1 MRETVCVTGAS
12 GYLGTHV
19 VAELLSQGYRVIA
32 SVRDVTSEGARYLQQ
47 LAQAHGADTLEV
59 MRADFTVPNSLDA
72 ALASSDFLI
81 FCAAT
86 TALGFTSDVDVPH
99 THQDANIIGTDH
111 MLQSVKRC
119 TGLKKVIYSSSM
131 AAVFRSDVADDHL
144 YDESDWN
151 NDNKANSEPYFYSK
165 TQAEQLLK
173 SQYETD
179 TPGALP
185 TLIRFNPSVLMGPF
199 TAKAHQESSI
209 SILRNLLDARAS
221 GCPRLY
227 YSIADV
233 RDVARIYVDAL
244 RNPAAT
250 GRYLL
255 PGKSISLLGIAAVV
269 AQHFPEYKM
278 PSRELKDAMVYALAA
293 HNTGLTTAY
302 LDKFLGI
309 EHRFDDSKLKRDFCD
324 PYRIDLAQ
332 TIIDSVSAIRAVA
345 QPGVK
350 SVV

>member
-19 VAELLSQGYRVIA
+19 VAELLSQGYRVRA
-32 SVRDVTSEGARYLQQ
+32 SVRDIASEGAQHLQQ
-47 LAQAHGADTLEV
+47 LAQVHGADMLKV
-59 MRADFTVPNSLDA
+59 MCADFTVPNSLDTV
-72 ALASSDFLI
+72 LADSDFLI
-81 FCAAT
+81 ACAAT
-86 TALGFTSDVDVPH
+86 TALGFTSDVDVPQ
-99 THQDANIIGTDH
+99 THQDANIIGTDN
-111 MLQSVKRC
+111 MLQSIKRC

-151 NDNKANSEPYFYSK
+151 NDIKTSSEPYFYSK

-173 SQYETD
+173 TQYDVD
-179 TPGALP
+179 TSDALP
-185 TLIRFNPSVLMGPF
+185 TLVRFNPSVLMGPF
-199 TAKAHQESSI
+199 SAKAHQDSSI

-233 RDVARIYVDAL
+233 RDVARIYVEAL
-244 RNPAAT
+244 HNPAVE

-278 PSRELKDAMVYALAA
+278 PNRELKDAMVYALAA

-309 EHRFDDSKLKRDFCD
+309 EHRFDDSKLKRDFCE
-324 PYRIDLAQ
+324 PYRIDLTQ
-332 TIIDSVSAIRAVA
+332 TIIDSVTAIRAVA

-350 SVV
+350 SAV

>member
-32 SVRDVTSEGARYLQQ
+32 SVREVASEGAQHLRQ
-47 LAQAHGADTLEV
+47 LALAHGADTLEV

-72 ALASSDFLI
+72 ALAGSDFLI
-81 FCAAT
+81 ACAAT
-86 TALGFTSDVDVPH
+86 TALGFTRDVDVPH
-99 THQDANIIGTDH
+99 THQDANIIGADN

-119 TGLKKVIYSSSM
+119 THLKKVVYSSSM
-131 AAVFRSDVADDHL
+131 AAVFRSDVGGDHL

-151 NDNKANSEPYFYSK
+151 NDSKANSEPYFYSK
-165 TQAEQLLK
+165 TQAERLLK
-173 SQYETD
+173 TQHEAD
-179 TPGALP
+179 TSGAFPPLV
-185 TLIRFNPSVLMGPF
+185 RFNPSVLMGPF
-199 TAKAHQESSI
+199 TARAHQDSSI
-209 SILRNLLDARAS
+209 SILRNLLNARAS

-233 RDVARIYVDAL
+233 RDVARIYVEAL
-244 RNPAAT
+244 RNPAVE

-269 AQHFPEYKM
+269 AQHFPMYKM
-278 PSRELKDAMVYALAA
+278 PRRELKGAMVYALAA

-324 PYRIDLAQ
+324 PYRIDLVQ
-332 TIIDSVSAIRAVA
+332 TLIDSVTAIRTVA
-345 QPGVK
+345 QPGVQ
-350 SVV
+350 SAI